1 MVCESQHVD
10 TKRNTE
16 EIRTGLV
23 DSCGEDDAKLERRKK
38 KMHNYIMICILNA
51 KSILN

>member
-23 DSCGEDDAKLERRKK
+23 DSCGEDDAKLEQRKK
-38 KMHNYIMICILNA
+38 NHN
-51 KSILN
+51 SIISMQTA

>member
-23 DSCGEDDAKLERRKK
+23 DSCGEDDAKLEQRKK
-38 KMHNYIMICILNA
+38 NPQQYYINA
-51 KSILN
+51 NCLSFIKD

>member
-38 KMHNYIMICILNA
+38 NA
-51 KSILN
+51 QLYYDMYTKC